1 MFNLAAQ
8 NVAVEDGFD
17 LLEDN
22 ELVVDADFGV
32 LSNDRFGQG
41 NILAV
46 LDKAPTN
53 GSIEF
58 RNDGSFR
65 YLPTLI
71 LMVRIRLDIH
81 LRVNPVQ
88 LSL

>member
-1 MFNLAAQ
+1 MKFVKYLIFNSFLIQFCASNLAAQ

-41 NILAV
+41 NILAGV
-46 LDKAPTN
+46 
-53 GSIEF
+53 
-58 RNDGSFR
+58 
-65 YLPTLI
+65 
-71 LMVRIRLDIH
+71 
-81 LRVNPVQ
+81 
-88 LSL
+88 